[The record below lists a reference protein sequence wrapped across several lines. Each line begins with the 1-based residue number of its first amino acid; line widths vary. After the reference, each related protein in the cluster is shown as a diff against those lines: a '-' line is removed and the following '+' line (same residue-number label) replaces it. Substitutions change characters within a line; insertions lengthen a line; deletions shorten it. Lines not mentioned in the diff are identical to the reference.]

1 MDQSPPCLGV
11 HLWGE
16 QGSLHNTIPNTDFPL
31 HQAGKYLQ
39 DELGTPELDRVY
51 LHLWFAGLRNQNI
64 KALHHQR
71 VLRRDIVLS
80 ERMHLISRDNIIY
93 IKPIPPCL
101 LHSDF
106 FQTYVCGKR
115 NCEDLA
121 FGFLSSY
128 LFLITHESDLRIAN
142 ELRLFPKDVE
152 WHDWLTFRHHLTAK
166 VRVVESAPYL
176 RTFNNRYDFGELR
189 LDRLN
194 LILTLSKVRL
204 RGYMRLET
212 TYTEYFQSFWSVV
225 TLLVFAFSTTAL
237 SAFQVVMITGPK
249 TPLAVASAG
258 FWFAITVLGLLGAVI
273 FFPLLWFLVIFVD
286 NLLFAARSRK

>member
-1 MDQSPPCLGV
+1 MDQSLPYLGV
-11 HLWGE
+11 HLWSE
-16 QGSLHNTIPNTDFPL
+16 QGTSYNTIPNTDFPL
-31 HQAGKYLQ
+31 HHAGKYLQ

-51 LHLWFAGLRNQNI
+51 LHLWLAGLRKENI

-142 ELRLFPKDVE
+142 ELHLFPKDIE
-152 WHDWLTFRHHLTAK
+152 WPDWLTFHQHLTAK
-166 VRVVESAPYL
+166 VRVESTPYL

-189 LDRLN
+189 LGRLN
-194 LILTLSKVRL
+194 LILMLSKARL

-237 SAFQVVMITGPK
+237 SAFQVVMMGPE
-249 TPLAVASAG
+249 TPPAVVFVG
-258 FWFAITVLGLLGAVI
+258 FWFAITILVLLGAVI

-286 NLLFAARSRK
+286 NLLFASRSRK